1 MIRNEFVLLGN
12 KADTRNKIGIEDK
25 RLYTLDMDDLQ
36 NNPFTIGHRNRGLVS
51 LGHYQ
56 AGSEFG
62 EHFHSSKQGSEKKS
76 ILDANFA
83 SIELRCKS
91 NLFYGPCFLTT

>member
-36 NNPFTIGHRNRGLVS
+36 NNPFTIGHRQRGLVS

-62 EHFHSSKQGSEKKS
+62 EYFQRKS
-76 ILDANFA
+76 YFIKIIKTFYNF
-83 SIELRCKS
+83 RD
-91 NLFYGPCFLTT
+91 LFKF

>member
-62 EHFHSSKQGSEKKS
+62 EYFYSSKQGPKKS
-76 ILDANFA
+76 LFSMQTWYRLNFDAKAIFRPLFLD
-83 SIELRCKS
+83 
-91 NLFYGPCFLTT
+91 Y